1 MNFSD
6 SDGSN
11 KIKLLKRHI
20 CEFSDGREDRK
31 GNGMC
36 LRREKR
42 RHWRVG
48 RQTGRSTVS
57 QTLRIKTGSEL
68 SPKGL
73 FPSLT
78 MYLRVIE

>member
-6 SDGSN
+6 SDDSN

-36 LRREKR
+36 KRPNQAKSGCFEKDSGPLCL
-42 RHWRVG
+42 WW
-48 RQTGRSTVS
+48 TV
-57 QTLRIKTGSEL
+57 
-68 SPKGL
+68 
-73 FPSLT
+73 
-78 MYLRVIE
+78 